1 MNCERKIPGTPRP
14 PSIRISLLTPIENYG
29 FKKRGEGKEKEKT
42 SSLRVRGVHKSLASM
57 SLSNRPRRGVAI
69 KREGLYFNL
78 WRLLFKLL
86 SYIRQL
92 KIPPSCAP
100 SSSRAESTNHESRT
114 RSPYVFMHI
123 QISPPLSILF
133 TSLILFLISS
143 AVPFFVEDPDPLTW
157 WRACEIENHPPGP
170 LSPRPASGGP
180 LCTWMCIEKKGKGRG
195 VDALLP
201 FNNYTL
207 RFVKLVRYSCPFK
220 RAIRRLGDEDGAS
233 VGAPRCDEDEEAER
247 EKKIGFKIG
256 AEASYLL
263 ERNIFLPC
271 FVRCG
276 KRSATLSPRFIV
288 RRWNDRWIGNFEAP
302 NHPRDRPTCFSLSSR
317 WISCYER
324 QRRFTII
331 IFPVNYSDSLRGGEK
346 DACVCTCAHVRCT
359 MLEFTQRC
367 L

>member
-29 FKKRGEGKEKEKT
+29 FKKRGEGKEKEKA

-170 LSPRPASGGP
+170 LSPRPASGGR
-180 LCTWMCIEKKGKGRG
+180 LCTWMCIEKKGKEGSG
-195 VDALLP
+195 CPPP
-201 FNNYTL
+201 F
-207 RFVKLVRYSCPFK
+207 
-220 RAIRRLGDEDGAS
+220 
-233 VGAPRCDEDEEAER
+233 
-247 EKKIGFKIG
+247 
-256 AEASYLL
+256 
-263 ERNIFLPC
+263 
-271 FVRCG
+271 
-276 KRSATLSPRFIV
+276 
-288 RRWNDRWIGNFEAP
+288 
-302 NHPRDRPTCFSLSSR
+302 
-317 WISCYER
+317 
-324 QRRFTII
+324 
-331 IFPVNYSDSLRGGEK
+331 
-346 DACVCTCAHVRCT
+346 
-359 MLEFTQRC
+359 
-367 L
+367 

>member
-1 MNCERKIPGTPRP
+1 M
-14 PSIRISLLTPIENYG
+14 
-29 FKKRGEGKEKEKT
+29 
-42 SSLRVRGVHKSLASM
+42 
-57 SLSNRPRRGVAI
+57 
-69 KREGLYFNL
+69 
-78 WRLLFKLL
+78 
-86 SYIRQL
+86 
-92 KIPPSCAP
+92 
-100 SSSRAESTNHESRT
+100 
-114 RSPYVFMHI
+114 
-123 QISPPLSILF
+123 
-133 TSLILFLISS
+133 
-143 AVPFFVEDPDPLTW
+143 
-157 WRACEIENHPPGP
+157 
-170 LSPRPASGGP
+170 
-180 LCTWMCIEKKGKGRG
+180 
-195 VDALLP
+195 DALLP

-331 IFPVNYSDSLRGGEK
+331 IFPVNYSDSLRGGEE